1 MAEVIIESTEKK
13 YSFRELNATDVA
25 PMCSIIGKIGINNF
39 TKCFESS
46 DELMKIFT
54 DKSKSKETMTDLA
67 GIKIALD
74 MANIIITHIPDCE
87 SDVFN
92 LLSNVSGLPVN
103 EIKNFKLATFTEMVL
118 DFIKKEEFK
127 DFIGVVS
134 KLFN

>member
-54 DKSKSKETMTDLA
+54 DKSKSRETMTDLA

-87 SDVFN
+87 NDVFN

-103 EIKNFKLATFTEMVL
+103 EIKTFKLATFTEMVL